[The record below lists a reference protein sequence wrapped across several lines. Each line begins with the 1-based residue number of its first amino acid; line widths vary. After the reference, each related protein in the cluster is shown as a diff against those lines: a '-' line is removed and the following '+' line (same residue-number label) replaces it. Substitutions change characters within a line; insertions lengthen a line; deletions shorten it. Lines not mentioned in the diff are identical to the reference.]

1 MALYLPKFN
10 LLFIHIYKTAGT
22 STRLAFHK
30 LDPGYGEIGGLH
42 ADIKELEEH
51 VEGKN
56 LMTIVRNPYDWVYS
70 LYHYCVYHASHPF
83 HAYCTTHDF
92 DQFTSWYIQNMKKLS
107 DDTSVNGKLQS
118 QTEYITLNGK
128 IRVQTILKMENLEVE
143 LNQFF
148 KDFFRNAR
156 HIALDYRN
164 VTPYTKVNPETFS
177 RATLDL
183 INQRFADDFKNFNYK
198 MI

>member
-1 MALYLPKFN
+1 MAIYLPKFN

-30 LDPGYGEIGGLH
+30 LDPGYSEIGGLH
-42 ADIKELEEH
+42 CDIEEIRDH

-70 LYHYCVYHASHPF
+70 LYRYCIEHSSHPF
-83 HAYCTTHDF
+83 HAFCLTHSF
-92 DQFTSWYIQNMKKLS
+92 DEFVGWYIENMQTLS
-107 DDTSVNGKLQS
+107 SSGVNGKLQS
-118 QTEYITLNGK
+118 QTEYITLDGK
-128 IRVQTILKMENLEVE
+128 IKVETILKMENLEVE

-148 KDFFRNAR
+148 KDFFRNPR
-156 HIALDYRN
+156 HIALEYRN
-164 VTPYTKVNPETFS
+164 VTPYQKVTPDNFS
-177 RATLDL
+177 RETLDL
-183 INQRFADDFKNFNYK
+183 INKRFEQDFKNFNYK